1 MRTTNSS
8 CIFDETLATRLARLL
23 DLLVTGEELV
33 EASNYFHEALVPD
46 ETFLRLGSG
55 EENPRL
61 LAIISGVLRA
71 IAPGGELA
79 CPMTLRL
86 EKYAMCHGCAFWCG
100 GVVMFFH
107 FEELDLGLCSYQRDL
122 ADPHVQFVRFSVSQ
136 VHNGWFASR
145 QRGSA

>member
-1 MRTTNSS
+1 MKTTHSS
-8 CIFDETLATRLARLL
+8 CIFDETLATRLARLR

-33 EASNYFHEALVPD
+33 EASSYFHEALVPD

-61 LAIISGVLRA
+61 LAIISGVLKT

-86 EKYAMCHGCAFWCG
+86 EKYGMCHGCAFWCG

-107 FEELDLGLCSYQRDL
+107 FEELDLGLCSYQRNL
-122 ADPHVQFVRFSVSQ
+122 ADPNVQFVRFSVGRA
-136 VHNGWFASR
+136 HNGWFGSP